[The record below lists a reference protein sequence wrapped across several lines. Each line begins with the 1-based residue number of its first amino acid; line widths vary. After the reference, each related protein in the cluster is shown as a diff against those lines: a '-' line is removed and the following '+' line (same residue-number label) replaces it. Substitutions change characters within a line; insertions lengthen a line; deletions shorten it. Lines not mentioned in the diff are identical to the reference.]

1 MSPFFSCRWLDLL
14 FSFWLFVL
22 DFLLWWFGP
31 WMLKVHAYMTVCVLI
46 FVCKFILLIMASS
59 VANNWYPM
67 VVDI

>member
-1 MSPFFSCRWLDLL
+1 
-14 FSFWLFVL
+14 
-22 DFLLWWFGP
+22 
-31 WMLKVHAYMTVCVLI
+31 VHAYMTVCVLI